1 VGLPAEKI
9 EQRLKDQEEEV
20 LAQLDILDR
29 TFKAW
34 KEMAER
40 AEKTLGSIQE
50 SGNAALAEPV

>member
-1 VGLPAEKI
+1 
-9 EQRLKDQEEEV
+9 V

-40 AEKTLGSIQE
+40 AEQTLGGIQE
-50 SGNAALAEPV
+50 SENAALAEPV